1 MDTTCVNDLIGW
13 IEKGFGPQ
21 PQSFLDHGPEQ
32 QLEIIFKVINAHFLQ
47 VKDKVFEI
55 LGLMSSS
62 LSLCTDFKFIDEYLN
77 LLKVKNVL
85 GLMAR
90 FVADNK
96 EVTWQI
102 LTVAIKFKV
111 IDKFM
116 KIATGADG
124 KIKRVN
130 KKAEQNVPPN
140 KDSLNL
146 RHKFLYALFQAYP
159 SFDKDFINLVLDNPD

>member
-1 MDTTCVNDLIGW
+1 MDTTCVNELISW
-13 IEKGFGPQ
+13 IDKGCGPQ
-21 PQSFLDHGPEQ
+21 PKSFLDHGPEQ
-32 QLEIIFKVINAHFLQ
+32 QLEITFKVINAHFLH

-62 LSLCTDFKFIDEYLN
+62 LSLCTDLKFIDEYLN
-77 LLKVKNVL
+77 SLKVKNVL
-85 GLMAR
+85 GLMAH

-96 EVTWQI
+96 EVTWQV

-130 KKAEQNVPPN
+130 KKTEQNVPP
-140 KDSLNL
+140 K
-146 RHKFLYALFQAYP
+146 
-159 SFDKDFINLVLDNPD
+159 